1 MMKILLFLLFYLLL
15 LRVSF
20 AQKNSDFTMIIN
32 ETTLNKLFTT
42 IGPITGTNVYKVGF
56 IGGVYNWTMKNAR
69 IELIKDSAKFITD
82 VDVDAG
88 PINYSTPV
96 PGKAAIKYDPKT
108 NKINVTV
115 IDAVFEIYTR
125 ILGKKIHIKDIQL
138 AEYFKTPFVFD
149 GPANMETDMDFTMP
163 DGSIKKIY
171 TKTDNCKLHIL
182 PHQIVLN
189 SQLIFYE
196 KVTKP

>member
-1 MMKILLFLLFYLLL
+1 MRLLL
-15 LRVSF
+15 SF
-20 AQKNSDFTMIIN
+20 VFSFWLLSESLAQKSSDLTMIIN
-32 ETTLNKLFTT
+32 ESTLNKLFTA

-82 VDVDAG
+82 VDVEAG
-88 PINYSTPV
+88 PIKYSTPV

-108 NKINVTV
+108 NKINLTV

-125 ILGKKIHIKDIQL
+125 ILGRKVHIKDIQL
-138 AEYFKTPFVFD
+138 AEYFTTPFVFD
-149 GPANMETDMDFTMP
+149 GPNNMETDMDFSMP
-163 DGSIKKIY
+163 DGSVKKIY
-171 TKTDNCKLHIL
+171 TKTDNCKLHIQ

-196 KVTKP
+196 KVIKP